1 MEQQNVPDFKDEMK
15 MEEESIPL
23 ELIKTEIKKE
33 EDNFLIKSEVCS
45 NVVSQLDCPNQ
56 ESALLQYQWV
66 HLNKNAYI
74 RFECSYNASNKTAL
88 ISNQQTDTTEKP
100 YKCYECSYSSSKTSN
115 LLNHQM
121 THTGEKPY
129 KCSECSYSSSRKSHL
144 AEHQMTHTGER
155 PYKCSECSYSTGWKA
170 ALVRHQRTHAG
181 EIPYKLNL
189 VRHQMLHTDEKP
201 YQRNNSHLFHESR
214 QDSNFF
220 QKVNVQGP
228 IFVKPLPF
236 VKPFTFVKPVNFA
249 DPFRSSSSLPPSSF
263 SSNQPESHKSHP
275 AAPLTFSPGES
286 VFTPAPT
293 VLPTYSTTF
302 PSPSHISCQFSD
314 HGA

>member
-1 MEQQNVPDFKDEMK
+1 MKQHNVPDFKDEMK

-45 NVVSQLDCPNQ
+45 NGVSQLDCPNQ
-56 ESALLQYQWV
+56 ESVLPHYQWV
-66 HLNKNAYI
+66 HPNENAYI
-74 RFECSYNASNKTAL
+74 RSECSYNASNKTAL

-100 YKCYECSYSSSKTSN
+100 YKCSECSYSSSRKSN
-115 LLNHQM
+115 LVSHQM

-129 KCSECSYSSSRKSHL
+129 KCSECSYS
-144 AEHQMTHTGER
+144 
-155 PYKCSECSYSTGWKA
+155 TGWKS

-181 EIPYKLNL
+181 EKPYKSNL
-189 VRHQMLHTDEKP
+189 VRHQITHTDEKP

-220 QKVNVQGP
+220 QKGNVQGP

-236 VKPFTFVKPVNFA
+236 VKPLTFVKPVNFA
-249 DPFRSSSSLPPSSF
+249 DPFLSSSSLPPSSF

-293 VLPTYSTTF
+293 VPPTYSTTF

>member
-1 MEQQNVPDFKDEMK
+1 MVQH
-15 MEEESIPL
+15 
-23 ELIKTEIKKE
+23 
-33 EDNFLIKSEVCS
+33 
-45 NVVSQLDCPNQ
+45 QL
-56 ESALLQYQWV
+56 
-66 HLNKNAYI
+66 
-74 RFECSYNASNKTAL
+74 
-88 ISNQQTDTTEKP
+88 
-100 YKCYECSYSSSKTSN
+100 
-115 LLNHQM
+115 

-129 KCSECSYSSSRKSHL
+129 KCSECSYSTSVKQNLVH
-144 AEHQMTHTGER
+144 HQMIHTGQN
-155 PYKCSECSYSTGWKA
+155 PYKCSECSYSSSQKTNLLNHQITHTGDKPYKCSECSYRTGWKSN
-170 ALVRHQRTHAG
+170 LVRHQRTHAG

-189 VRHQMLHTDEKP
+189 VRHQMSHTDEKP
-201 YQRNNSHLFHESR
+201 YQRNDSHLFHESR

-220 QKVNVQGP
+220 QKGNVQGP

-236 VKPFTFVKPVNFA
+236 VKPLTFVKPVNFA
-249 DPFRSSSSLPPSSF
+249 DPFLSSSSLPPSSF

-293 VLPTYSTTF
+293 VPPTYSTTF